1 MGVFQLPKKLCDEL
15 DAMCA
20 RFWWGQEGEERK
32 IHWTSWSK
40 LTEAKKKGGL
50 GFRDLRTFNLSMLAK
65 QGWRLIQKQDSLLYQ
80 CFKPKYFPRCHV
92 LEAKEV
98 PNYSYVWKSIMAAI
112 PILKSGCC

>member
-1 MGVFQLPKKLCDEL
+1 MLIKAVAQSIPTYTMGVFQLPKKLCDKL

-32 IHWTSWSK
+32 INWTSWSK

-65 QGWRLIQKQDSLLYQ
+65 QRWRLIQKQDSLLY
-80 CFKPKYFPRCHV
+80 
-92 LEAKEV
+92 
-98 PNYSYVWKSIMAAI
+98 
-112 PILKSGCC
+112 